1 MFLLLLQCCG
11 KVVFVVVVAVVTTFK
26 SERCYI
32 ISGSL
37 KLKRIISRGL
47 RSIKSFATSA
57 KYPKLSRKWTSKNFK
72 NSGTFPYRISLPTGV
87 PFWKPKNVTKISTKQ
102 VYKNVRNHCLNLT
115 KTTKI
120 FKIFGNGQKFWSKL
134 NIFITY
140 MTSVIQNNYIPKMHS
155 KPS

>member
-87 PFWKPKNVTKISTKQ
+87 PF
-102 VYKNVRNHCLNLT
+102 
-115 KTTKI
+115 
-120 FKIFGNGQKFWSKL
+120 
-134 NIFITY
+134 
-140 MTSVIQNNYIPKMHS
+140 
-155 KPS
+155 